1 MSATRSGE
9 HERIDSAAEQ
19 LIADIMVAVLSL
31 EYGAV
36 IISVRDGWVV
46 QIERHEKQRL
56 TTPAASE
63 LIRTSAHPSL
73 RSSL

>member
-1 MSATRSGE
+1 MSATRLGE
-9 HERIDSAAEQ
+9 HEHTDSAAER

-36 IISVRDGWVV
+36 TISVRDGWVV

-56 TTPAASE
+56 ATPAASG
-63 LIRTSAHPSL
+63 LIKTSVPQ

>member
-1 MSATRSGE
+1 MSATRLGE
-9 HERIDSAAEQ
+9 YERTDSAAES

-36 IISVRDGWVV
+36 TISVRDGWVV

-56 TTPAASE
+56 ATPAASS
-63 LIRTSAHPSL
+63 LIKTSAQQ